1 MLEYRDTVDDPGVW
15 TAPWTVRLDMTRIDG
30 LVYEFS
36 CHEGN
41 AMSMNGTLRG
51 ARLAEQEGSRR

>member
-1 MLEYRDTVDDPGVW
+1 MEYRYTIDDPSVW

-30 LVYEFS
+30 LVYEFA

-41 AMSMNGTLRG
+41 EISVIGTLRG
-51 ARLAEQEGSRR
+51 ARLAEQQGSGR